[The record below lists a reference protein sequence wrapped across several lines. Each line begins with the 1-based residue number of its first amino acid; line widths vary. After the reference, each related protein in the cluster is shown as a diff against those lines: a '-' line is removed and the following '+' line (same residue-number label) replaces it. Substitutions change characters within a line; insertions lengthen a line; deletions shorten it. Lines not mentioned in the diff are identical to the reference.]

1 MKRFRHLNGGPN
13 RADRSERKGDRSAVN
28 AVMLLLPVLAGVGFV
43 VLALVKPPLAFKAL
57 KGGGMTF
64 LKALPLIVTGFAI
77 AGLLQVIELRVLI
90 HGWLGSQTG
99 LKGVLMGTLLGALTP
114 GPVYLVLPMAGGL
127 LKGGAGAGA
136 IVAYLTSWDLCSV
149 RRLAIDLT
157 LIDSKVVLVKFA
169 LSILLSLAAGLIAGI
184 ILSKTA
190 FS

>member
-1 MKRFRHLNGGPN
+1 
-13 RADRSERKGDRSAVN
+13 
-28 AVMLLLPVLAGVGFV
+28 
-43 VLALVKPPLAFKAL
+43 
-57 KGGGMTF
+57 MTF